1 MVINSI
7 DKLKKNLNSSKLS
20 IFLFHGVIKKKVI
33 KNSIRNYNDKHIEK
47 KKFEKYINFLSKNG
61 TAITLDDLFQ
71 TKAYKKKFIITFDD
85 GFYNNRKYAL
95 PILKKYNIPHMIYLT
110 TNYVDKNLISWIDRI
125 DLAIDKTKK
134 KNIYSRYFNKNFKIN
149 NKKNKITFLNFVR
162 KFTKSLKNKD
172 LNKFADFFLDDLNLN
187 APLISNNDLDK
198 KLSWKDIKQMSKNKL
213 TYFGGHSHNHNILGH
228 LSKSKYKKEILMS
241 LNIFKKK
248 TGNDIFHYSFP
259 EGFKSSFNRD
269 IIKFLKK
276 KKIKTCVTTLKSKK
290 IINNYL
296 TLDRSFVI

>member
-1 MVINSI
+1 
-7 DKLKKNLNSSKLS
+7 
-20 IFLFHGVIKKKVI
+20 
-33 KNSIRNYNDKHIEK
+33 
-47 KKFEKYINFLSKNG
+47 
-61 TAITLDDLFQ
+61 
-71 TKAYKKKFIITFDD
+71 
-85 GFYNNRKYAL
+85 
-95 PILKKYNIPHMIYLT
+95 MIYLT

-149 NKKNKITFLNFVR
+149 NKKNTINFLNFLR

-248 TGNDIFHYSFP
+248 TGNDIFHYSFQRV
-259 EGFKSSFNRD
+259 SNLHS
-269 IIKFLKK
+269 
-276 KKIKTCVTTLKSKK
+276 T
-290 IINNYL
+290 
-296 TLDRSFVI
+296 VI